1 MAEDVKVILV
11 VDDSRTARLM
21 IRSIIRHLHPNWIV
35 LEADG
40 GAKALEI
47 VERDTPNC
55 ITMDV
60 NMPGMDG
67 IEAARTILGKY
78 PGTRIVLFTA
88 NLQESTRQ
96 EAQAMGMAFV
106 AKPVTEQSV
115 TQALSVLG
123 EC

>member
-1 MAEDVKVILV
+1 MDEDVKVILV

-21 IRSIIRHLHPNWIV
+21 IRATILHLHPNWIV
-35 LEADG
+35 LEAG
-40 GAKALEI
+40 SGAEALDI

-67 IEAARTILGKY
+67 IEAARIILGKH

-96 EAQAMGMAFV
+96 EAQAMGMNFV

-115 TQALSVLG
+115 IQALSVLG
-123 EC
+123 GC

>member
-11 VDDSRTARLM
+11 VDDSKTARMM
-21 IRSIIRHLHPNWIV
+21 IRSIILHLHPNWIV
-35 LEADG
+35 LEAG
-40 GAKALEI
+40 SGAEALEV

-67 IEAARTILGKY
+67 IEAARMILGKY

-96 EAQAMGMAFV
+96 EAQAMGMNFV

-115 TQALSVLG
+115 TQALSALG
-123 EC
+123 G

>member
-11 VDDSRTARLM
+11 VDDSKTARMM
-21 IRSIIRHLHPNWIV
+21 IRSIILHLHPNWIV
-35 LEADG
+35 LEAG
-40 GAKALEI
+40 SGAEALEV

-67 IEAARTILGKY
+67 IEAARMILGKY

-96 EAQAMGMAFV
+96 EAQAMEMNFV

-115 TQALSVLG
+115 TQALSALG
-123 EC
+123 G

>member
-11 VDDSRTARLM
+11 VDDSKTARMM
-21 IRSIIRHLHPNWIV
+21 IRSIILHLHPNWIV
-35 LEADG
+35 LEAG
-40 GAKALEI
+40 SGAEALEV

-67 IEAARTILGKY
+67 IEAARMILGKY

-96 EAQAMGMAFV
+96 EAQAMEMNFV

-123 EC
+123 G

>member
-11 VDDSRTARLM
+11 VDDSRTARMM
-21 IRSIIRHLHPNWIV
+21 IRSIILHLHPNWIV
-35 LEADG
+35 LEAG
-40 GAKALEI
+40 SGAEALEV

-67 IEAARTILGKY
+67 IEAARMILGKY

-96 EAQAMGMAFV
+96 EAQAMEMNFV

-115 TQALSVLG
+115 IQALSVLG
-123 EC
+123 G